1 MKNPHGARTPRLG
14 SAQYGNAVF
23 SYKEKQRFGFWGT
36 RASARRL
43 RLVMSAL
50 FCTVIAVAAQRDIFG
65 ACSGRRATTAA
76 PRHGAGGAKGEGKKP
91 AQSLRANRAGAHR
104 NRAPGY

>member
-23 SYKEKQRFGFWGT
+23 SFKEKQRFGFWGT

-50 FCTVIAVAAQRDIFG
+50 FCAVIAVAAQRDIFG
-65 ACSGRRATTAA
+65 ARSGRRAA
-76 PRHGAGGAKGEGKKP
+76 PRHGAGGTKGEGKKP
-91 AQSLRANRAGAHR
+91 AQSLWANRAG
-104 NRAPGY
+104 